1 MIGKGDNSLMPRRR
15 TRKRSATDIAEG
27 VGAALGKV
35 AARIDAWHSQRSD
48 IASDIRQ
55 LITHAQTLLKDVMHT
70 PAPAVPGGRK
80 GKGGRPKGYKMSAA
94 TKAKLRAAWKRR
106 KAAMAAES

>member
-1 MIGKGDNSLMPRRR
+1 MPKRRVGKQAVTAVAM
-15 TRKRSATDIAEG
+15 G
-27 VGAALGKV
+27 VGSALGKV
-35 AARIDAWHSQRSD
+35 AARIDAWNSQRAD
-48 IASDIRQ
+48 IATDIQR
-55 LITHAQTLLKDVMHT
+55 LITDAQTLLKDVMRT

-106 KAAMAAES
+106 KAAAASPR